1 MKKHGNEAVSIENV
15 IWINGSHKEDN
26 RIFDSE
32 FEVEEWARA
41 LYPDFAAYLSDQMNV
56 GYATPDAK
64 VINYLAFLFPTWID
78 YINLQVGICTG
89 KTEINGQIIYRI
101 WTVNL

>member
-1 MKKHGNEAVSIENV
+1 MKILGNEAVSIENV
-15 IWINGSHKEDN
+15 IWINGSHREDN

-41 LYPDFAAYLSDQMNV
+41 LYSDFAAYLSDQTNV
-56 GYATPDAK
+56 GYATPDEK
-64 VINYLAFLFPTWID
+64 VINYLESLFPSWAD
-78 YINLQVGICTG
+78 YINLQVGVCTG
-89 KTEINGQIIYRI
+89 KTEINGQIIYKI